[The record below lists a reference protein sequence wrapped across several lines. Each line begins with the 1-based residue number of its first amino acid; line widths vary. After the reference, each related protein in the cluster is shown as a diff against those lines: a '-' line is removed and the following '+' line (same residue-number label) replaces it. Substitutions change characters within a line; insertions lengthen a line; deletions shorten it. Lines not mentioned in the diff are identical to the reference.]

1 MSSLQPEQSTRKC
14 ERDLSH
20 YDAADRQRR
29 NQFLTTRD
37 VAKRLGM
44 SYWTLRDLWLAGKGP
59 RQRVLTDRIKGSTVG
74 DIEDYLDTCI
84 VS

>member
-1 MSSLQPEQSTRKC
+1 
-14 ERDLSH
+14 
-20 YDAADRQRR
+20 
-29 NQFLTTRD
+29 
-37 VAKRLGM
+37 M

-59 RQRVLTDRIKGSTVG
+59 RQRVLTERIKGSTVG

>member
-1 MSSLQPEQSTRKC
+1 MIFPTTTLPTGNAEISSSR
-14 ERDLSH
+14 
-20 YDAADRQRR
+20 
-29 NQFLTTRD
+29 TRD

-59 RQRVLTDRIKGSTVG
+59 RQRVLTERIKGSTVG